1 MATSEV
7 DICNSALNLI
17 GASTILSLQED
28 SKVGRIC
35 NQRYPHVR
43 DSVFR
48 SHPWNCLI
56 KRTAL
61 PQDTQ
66 APEWEF
72 AYAYSLPSDCLRI
85 LKLEYSDTV
94 YKIEGRK
101 IVTDENAPLKIQY
114 VAQITDPMQYDQLLV
129 EAIASRLASDIAYPI
144 IGSNTLSAQMF
155 DVYMLKLSEARFVD
169 ATEGMP
175 GATENVADAGSIEA
189 HTFINSRR

>member
-72 AYAYSLPSDCLRI
+72 SYAYTLPSDCLRI

>member
-17 GASTILSLQED
+17 GASTILALTED

-61 PQDTQ
+61 PAD
-66 APEWEF
+66 ANSPEWEF
-72 AYAYSLPSDCLRI
+72 AYAYTLPADCLRV
-85 LKLEYSDTV
+85 LKLEYLDSV
-94 YKIEGRK
+94 YQVEGRK
-101 IVTDENAPLKIQY
+101 IVTDESAPLKIQY
-114 VAQITDPMQYDQLLV
+114 VSLITDPMQYDQLLV
-129 EAIASRLASDIAYPI
+129 EAIASRLASDISYPI
-144 IGSNTLSAQMF
+144 IGSNTLSAQMM
-155 DVYMLKLSEARFVD
+155 DIYMMKLSEARFVD

-175 GATENVADAGSIEA
+175 GTNENVADAGSLQA